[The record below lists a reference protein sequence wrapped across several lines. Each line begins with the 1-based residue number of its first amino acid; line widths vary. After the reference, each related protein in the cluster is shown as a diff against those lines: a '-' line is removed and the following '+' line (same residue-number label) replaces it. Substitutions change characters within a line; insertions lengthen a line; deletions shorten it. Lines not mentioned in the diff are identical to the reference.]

1 MTIQDFTPAK
11 ILQPFVKTYRII
23 ESQEG
28 LTNRVVPNTSLAIAL
43 RIKGQNS
50 YSTASGVSDLPDI
63 TLSGLRKSVRLI
75 NYSKNASTLIVLF
88 KECGASYF
96 FKEPLHELFE
106 DSIPL
111 DSIISPAEVTLIEEL
126 LEAAQNNSQ
135 RVAVIDQFLLEKL
148 TCFNPD
154 KLVSEAL
161 AKIHVAKGFIK
172 IRELADSLCISNDAF
187 EKRFRKIVGSSPK
200 QFAAIVRLSSIIR
213 QEAKG
218 RLLDIAFDAGYYDQ
232 AHFTKDFKLFTGQ
245 TPTDFYK
252 APRFW

>member
-1 MTIQDFTPAK
+1 MIVQDFIPAR
-11 ILQPFVKTYRII
+11 ILRPFIKTYRII

-28 LTNRVVPNTSLAIAL
+28 LTNRVLPNTSLALAFRL
-43 RIKGQNS
+43 KGQNS
-50 YSTASGVSDLPDI
+50 YSTASGVSDLPGT

-106 DSIPL
+106 SSIPL
-111 DSIISPAEVTLIEEL
+111 DSIINPVELTLIEEL

-135 RVAVIDQFLLEKL
+135 RVAIVDQFLTKKL
-148 TCFNPD
+148 APFNPD
-154 KLVSEAL
+154 KLVSEAV
-161 AKIHVAKGFIK
+161 AKIHVAKGFIRIK
-172 IRELADSLCISNDAF
+172 ELADTLCISNDAF

-200 QFAAIVRLSSIIR
+200 QFAAIARLSSIVR
-213 QEAKG
+213 HEKKG

-232 AHFTKDFKLFTGQ
+232 AHFNKDFKVFTGQ